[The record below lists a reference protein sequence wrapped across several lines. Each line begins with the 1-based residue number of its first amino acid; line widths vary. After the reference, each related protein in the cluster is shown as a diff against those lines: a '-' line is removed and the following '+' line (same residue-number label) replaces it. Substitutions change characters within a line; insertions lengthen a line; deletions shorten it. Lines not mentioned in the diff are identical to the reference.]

1 MIMRKKEVTFFAL
14 GTVNKIQVR
23 YRDEEEELVSDTLEM
38 IVERITNISEACNFY
53 DEHSEV
59 GLINHFAGERKVH
72 VSHDTL
78 KIIQKGKEYSLKTNG
93 VFDITAGVLTKL
105 WDVNHN
111 EGKVPSPF
119 KVHKAKKLVNVYD
132 LMIEGE
138 NVGLKKKG
146 QMIDLGSIAKG
157 YCADLTKHL
166 LLSEGL
172 NDAIINY
179 GGTVITIGRKH
190 RIGIQDPFQ
199 RQGEMIG
206 SIEVQNQAVVTSGN
220 YEHFFIKDQ
229 KRYSHLLDTRKG
241 RPVDNDIAS
250 VTLVTGSALE
260 ADVYTTVL
268 FMNTTAYYADEL
280 VIMNDGRYYMTE
292 NLIKVFC
299 KV

>member
-292 NLIKVFC
+292 NLRKVFC